1 MTSTKQNYANR
12 ASKAHSPQMHHIR
25 QEKIYLNKIKPIFRH
40 IINNQPIELKYDK
53 GTIVIDGNINT
64 PFSVYDPRVN
74 KNRALARHYHDI
86 ACFLEKN
93 NQDYIDNVQDYIDCP
108 IQGKTND
115 TNVLR
120 DYQKDAL
127 ESWLLQ
133 NKKGC
138 IILPTGA
145 GKTMIAI
152 KAIIDINSSTLIIVP
167 TLNLMEQWFRSIKNI
182 LADKTLVGMLGGGY
196 DDIRMITVTTYDS
209 AYLKSS
215 FLGNKF
221 RFLIFDEVHHLA
233 SEKYYSIGEHFISP
247 YRLGLTATIEREDG
261 RHAIIFR
268 LIGNITYKKDFYELA
283 EKNYLANFRLKK
295 RTISMLPDEV
305 ALYNNK
311 INQYRKI
318 LRECRIFYPIKLERL
333 IILSSNNNELRKALL
348 LRKEAQETALN
359 SKAKIMEL
367 EKILREYGNER
378 KIIIFTI
385 HTKLAYTISDRFLI
399 PVITHKTKNE
409 ERNEILDGFKKGR
422 YRIITTTKVLDEG
435 TDIPEANTGIIL
447 SGTGSKREF
456 VQRLGRLLRPKGDR
470 ENVAELIEIISS
482 DTTETFTS
490 NRRNK
495 GIEKKGIE

>member
-1 MTSTKQNYANR
+1 MR
-12 ASKAHSPQMHHIR
+12 AGPAKRIHIHR
-25 QEKIYLNKIKPIFRH
+25 KYCRVQEKTDLNKITRIIRH
-40 IINNQPIELKYDK
+40 IRNNHPIELKYDK

-64 PFSVYDPRVN
+64 PYSVYDPRID
-74 KNRALARHYHDI
+74 KNRALARHYQDI
-86 ACFLEKN
+86 TCFLEKN
-93 NQDYIDNVQDYIDCP
+93 NQHYTDNVKDYIDCP
-108 IQGKTND
+108 IQGKTSD
-115 TNVLR
+115 TNALR

-127 ESWLLQ
+127 ERWLSQ

-145 GKTMIAI
+145 GKTIIAI
-152 KAIIDINSSTLIIVP
+152 KAIIEINSSTLIIVP
-167 TLNLMEQWFRSIKNI
+167 TLNLMEQWFSSLRKA
-182 LADKTLVGMLGGGY
+182 LGDKTLVGMLGGGY
-196 DDIRMITVTTYDS
+196 DDIKMVTVTTYDS

-261 RHAIIFR
+261 RHAIIFK
-268 LIGNITYKKDFYELA
+268 LVGDIAYKKDFYELA
-283 EKNYLANFRLKK
+283 EKNYLANFTLKK
-295 RTISMLPDEV
+295 RTISMLPDEI
-305 ALYNNK
+305 ALYNSK

-318 LRECRIFYPIKLERL
+318 LRECRIFYPIRLERL

-348 LRKEAQETALN
+348 LRKEALETALN
-359 SKAKIMEL
+359 SKAKIIEL
-367 EKILREYGNER
+367 EKILKGYGNER

-385 HTKLAYTISDRFLI
+385 HTKLAYAISDRFLI

-409 ERNEILDGFKKGR
+409 ERNEILGSFKNGK
-422 YRIITTTKVLDEG
+422 YRIIATTKVLDEG

-456 VQRLGRLLRPKGDR
+456 VQRLGRLLRPKDDR

-482 DTTETFTS
+482 DTSETFTS
-490 NRRNK
+490 NKRNK
-495 GIEKKGIE
+495 GIEEKKGIQ